1 MISAIADRI
10 SEEMLHEGLILEE
23 DRELYQYGFF
33 LLISRGI
40 FFVIAGIAGALVG
53 NLWDSIF
60 FYILFSL
67 LRGYAGGLHA
77 DREAVCLFSTTASL
91 FLAAK
96 IIFCLR
102 RSNYVILS
110 CGVLV
115 VCSALVLLI
124 APLDSDSKP
133 LGESEMRHYRKVTRL
148 LTLIMN
154 LSSFVW
160 LMAGYP
166 QFLFISCVVTGV
178 EAVLLILGKAKRR
191 WQDGI

>member
-102 RSNYVILS
+102 RGNYVILS

-133 LGESEMRHYRKVTRL
+133 LGESEMRHYRKVTKL
-148 LTLIMN
+148 LTLLMN

>member
-10 SEEMLHEGLILEE
+10 SEKMLHEGLILEE
-23 DRELYQYGFF
+23 DCELYRYGFF

-102 RSNYVILS
+102 QGNYVILS

-148 LTLIMN
+148 LTLLIN

>member
-91 FLAAK
+91 LLAAK

-102 RSNYVILS
+102 RGNYVILS

-133 LGESEMRHYRKVTRL
+133 LGESEMRHYRKVTRHLIL
-148 LTLIMN
+148 LMN

-166 QFLFISCVVTGV
+166 KFLFISCVVTGV

-191 WQDGI
+191 CLDGI

>member
-40 FFVIAGIAGALVG
+40 FFVIAGIAGAFVG

-102 RSNYVILS
+102 RGNYVILS

-133 LGESEMRHYRKVTRL
+133 LDESEKRHYRKITRHLIL
-148 LTLIMN
+148 LMN

>member
-77 DREAVCLFSTTASL
+77 DREAVCLFSTTAYL

-102 RSNYVILS
+102 RGNYVILS

-148 LTLIMN
+148 LTLLIN

-191 WQDGI
+191 W

>member
-102 RSNYVILS
+102 RGNYVILS

-148 LTLIMN
+148 LTLLMN

-160 LMAGYP
+160 LIAGYP

-191 WQDGI
+191 CQDGI

>member
-10 SEEMLHEGLILEE
+10 SEKMLHEGLILEE
-23 DRELYQYGFF
+23 DRELYRYGFF

-40 FFVIAGIAGALVG
+40 FFVIAGTVGALVG
-53 NLWDSIF
+53 NIWDSIF
-60 FYILFSL
+60 FYILFSF

-102 RSNYVILS
+102 RGNYVILS

-148 LTLIMN
+148 LTLLMN

>member
-53 NLWDSIF
+53 NLWDSVF

-102 RSNYVILS
+102 RGNYVILS

-124 APLDSDSKP
+124 APLDSDNKP

-148 LTLIMN
+148 LTLLMN

>member
-96 IIFCLR
+96 IIFCLKCGNNVMF
-102 RSNYVILS
+102 SS
-110 CGVLV
+110 CVLIV
-115 VCSALVLLI
+115 SSLLVSFI
-124 APLDSDSKP
+124 APLDTDSKP
-133 LGESEMRHYRKVTRL
+133 LSKSEMFHYRKTTRH
-148 LTLIMN
+148 LTICMN
-154 LSSFVW
+154 LNSFIF
-160 LMAGYP
+160 LAAGYP
-166 QFLFISCVVTGV
+166 QLLFINCTATCM
-178 EAVLLILGKAKRR
+178 EAVLLILAIVKRKCCN
-191 WQDGI
+191 

>member
-1 MISAIADRI
+1 MISVIADRI
-10 SEEMLHEGLILEE
+10 SEKMLHEGLILEE
-23 DRELYQYGFF
+23 DRELYRYGFF

-60 FYILFSL
+60 FYILFSF

-91 FLAAK
+91 LLAAK

-102 RSNYVILS
+102 RGNYVILS

-148 LTLIMN
+148 LTLLIN

>member
-10 SEEMLHEGLILEE
+10 SEKMLHEGLILEE
-23 DRELYQYGFF
+23 DRELYRYGFF

-40 FFVIAGIAGALVG
+40 FFVIAGTAGALVG
-53 NLWDSIF
+53 NIWDSIF
-60 FYILFSL
+60 FYILFSF

-102 RSNYVILS
+102 RGNYVILS

-133 LGESEMRHYRKVTRL
+133 LGESEMRHYRKITRL
-148 LTLIMN
+148 LTLLMN

-191 WQDGI
+191 CQDGI

>member
-102 RSNYVILS
+102 RGNYVILS

-115 VCSALVLLI
+115 VYSALVLLI

-133 LGESEMRHYRKVTRL
+133 LGESEKRHYRKITRHLIL
-148 LTLIMN
+148 LMN

>member
-23 DRELYQYGFF
+23 DRELYRYGFF

-60 FYILFSL
+60 FYILFSF

-91 FLAAK
+91 LLAAK

-102 RSNYVILS
+102 RGNYVILS

-133 LGESEMRHYRKVTRL
+133 LGESETRHYRKVTRHLIL
-148 LTLIMN
+148 LMN

>member
-10 SEEMLHEGLILEE
+10 SEKMLHEGLILEE
-23 DRELYQYGFF
+23 DRELYRYGFF

-40 FFVIAGIAGALVG
+40 FFVIAGTAGALVG
-53 NLWDSIF
+53 NIWDSIF
-60 FYILFSL
+60 FYILFSF

-102 RSNYVILS
+102 RGNYVILS

-148 LTLIMN
+148 LTLLMN

-191 WQDGI
+191 CQDGI

>member
-102 RSNYVILS
+102 RGNYVILS

-148 LTLIMN
+148 LTLLMN

-166 QFLFISCVVTGV
+166 QFLFINCVVTGV

>member
-10 SEEMLHEGLILEE
+10 SEKMLHEGLILEE
-23 DRELYQYGFF
+23 DRELYRYGFF

-40 FFVIAGIAGALVG
+40 FFVIAGTAGALVG
-53 NLWDSIF
+53 NIWNSIF
-60 FYILFSL
+60 FYILFSF

-102 RSNYVILS
+102 RGNYVILS

-148 LTLIMN
+148 LTLLMN

-160 LMAGYP
+160 LIAGYP

-191 WQDGI
+191 CQDGI